1 MESAVFSIFAAT
13 IKPPMNWTDLLSN
26 KRYAQPHKSADI
38 RSSFQR
44 DYDRIIFS
52 SPFRRLQN
60 KTQVFPLPGAQ
71 MVHNRLTHSL
81 EVASVGRS
89 IACRTVEKLSKDHP
103 ELKER
108 QSDIETIVASAC
120 LAHDLGNPPFG
131 HSGEDTISSF
141 FKDGKGKE
149 LKDKVLP
156 EQWSDLIAFEGN
168 ANAFRQLTHQFTG
181 RRAGGFSLTS
191 ATLATLLKYPYPSFN
206 KGNRKKYNVFYSEIE
221 AFEEVV
227 KECGIPSIDDEHL
240 VYARH
245 PLSYMMEAAD
255 DICYL
260 VLDMEDAHKRGI
272 ISTEIIENCFVSFFN
287 PKSTKDTNFFKHK
300 DDAYRDVCD
309 VNERMAFLRAM
320 LINKLVNCVSDIFCK
335 NYDKIMEGRFE
346 KSLISHLPEFEK
358 NALEICRNESVKLI
372 YRHPSVVKIELTGFN
387 VIGTLMDDFT
397 DAVLNPDTPYNKK
410 LLSLVPEQ
418 FKVETDDTY
427 TRLQSVIDFISNMT
441 DLYAVQLYK
450 DLRGID

>member
-1 MESAVFSIFAAT
+1 
-13 IKPPMNWTDLLSN
+13 MNWTDLLSN

-108 QSDIETIVASAC
+108 QSDIETIVSSAC
-120 LAHDLGNPPFG
+120 LALDLGNPPFG

-141 FKDGKGKE
+141 FKDRKGHE

-206 KGNRKKYNVFYSEIE
+206 KGDRKKYNVFYSEIE
-221 AFEEVV
+221 AFKEVV
-227 KECGIPSIDDEHL
+227 EECGLPRIDDEHL

-272 ISTEIIENCFVSFFN
+272 ISTEKIESCFVSFFN
-287 PKSTKDTNFFKHK
+287 PKITKDANFFTHK
-300 DDAYRDVCD
+300 DDVYGDVSD

-320 LINKLVNCVSDIFCK
+320 LINKLVNCVSDIFCR
-335 NYDKIMEGRFE
+335 NYEKIMEGRFE
-346 KSLISHLPEFEK
+346 KSLIAHLPEFEK
-358 NALEICRNESVKLI
+358 NALENCRNESVKLI

-387 VIGTLMDDFT
+387 VIGTLLEDFT
-397 DAVLNPDTPYNKK
+397 EAVLNPDTPYNKK
-410 LLSLVPEQ
+410 LLSLIPEQ

>member
-1 MESAVFSIFAAT
+1 
-13 IKPPMNWTDLLSN
+13 MNWNDLLSN

-89 IACRTVEKLSKDHP
+89 IACRTVEKLAKKHP

-141 FKDGKGKE
+141 FKDGNSKE
-149 LKDKVLP
+149 LKDSVLP

-168 ANAFRQLTHQFTG
+168 ANAFRQLTHQFAG

-206 KGNRKKYNVFYSEIE
+206 KGDRKKYNVFYSEIE
-221 AFEEVV
+221 AFKEVV
-227 KECGIPSIDDEHL
+227 EECGIPRIDSEHL

-272 ISTEIIENCFVSFFN
+272 ISTKNIEGCFLSFFH
-287 PKSTKDTNFFKHK
+287 PEKDKEFYRHK
-300 DDAYRDVCD
+300 DWVYNEVSDT
-309 VNERMAFLRAM
+309 NERMAFLRAM
-320 LINKLVNCVSDIFCK
+320 LINKLVNCASDIFVK
-335 NYDKIMEGRFE
+335 NYEAIMEGRFE
-346 KSLISHLPEFEK
+346 KSLISHLPDFER
-358 NALEICRNESVKLI
+358 NALDLCRDASVKHI

-387 VIGTLMDDFT
+387 VIGTLMEDFT
-397 DAVLNPDTPYNKK
+397 DAVLNPGTPYNKK

-418 FKVETDDTY
+418 FKATTGDTY
-427 TRLQSVIDFISNMT
+427 AKLQSVIDFISNMT
-441 DLYAVQLYK
+441 DLYAVHLYK

>member
-1 MESAVFSIFAAT
+1 
-13 IKPPMNWTDLLSN
+13 MNWNDLLSN
-26 KRYAQPHKSADI
+26 KRYASPQKSQDI

-89 IACRTVEKLSKDHP
+89 IACLTVEKLAEKHP
-103 ELKER
+103 ELKDR
-108 QSDIETIVASAC
+108 QSDIETIVSSAC

-149 LKDKVLP
+149 LQSLVKP

-191 ATLATLLKYPYPSFN
+191 ATLATLLKYPYPSYN
-206 KGNRKKYNVFYSEIE
+206 KGDRKKYNVFYSEIV
-221 AFEEVV
+221 AFKEVV
-227 KECGIPSIDDEHL
+227 EECGIPRIDDTHL

-272 ISTEIIENCFVSFFN
+272 IATEDIENCFLSFFDRE
-287 PKSTKDTNFFKHK
+287 KDKTFFEHK
-300 DDAYRDVCD
+300 DKAYREVSD
-309 VNERMAFLRAM
+309 VNERMAFLRAT
-320 LINKLVNCVSDIFCK
+320 LINKLVNCASDIFCTH
-335 NYDKIMEGRFE
+335 YDAIMEGRFE
-346 KSLISHLPEFEK
+346 KSLISHLPDFEK
-358 NALEICRNESVKLI
+358 NALEKCRDASVKHI

-387 VIGTLMDDFT
+387 VIGTLLEDFT
-397 DAVLNPDTPYNKK
+397 EAVLHPDTPYNKK
-410 LLSLVPEQ
+410 LLSLIPEQ

>member
-1 MESAVFSIFAAT
+1 
-13 IKPPMNWTDLLSN
+13 MNWTDLLSN
-26 KRYAQPHKSADI
+26 KRYARPHKSSDI

-52 SPFRRLQN
+52 SPFRRLEN

-89 IACRTVEKLSKDHP
+89 IACRTVEKLAKKHP
-103 ELKER
+103 ELNER
-108 QSDIETIVASAC
+108 QSDIETVVATAC

-141 FKDGKGKE
+141 FKDGKGKG
-149 LKDKVLP
+149 LQSFVLP

-168 ANAFRQLTHQFTG
+168 ANAFRQLTHQFKG

-191 ATLATLLKYPYPSFN
+191 ATLATLLKYPYPSYD

-221 AFEEVV
+221 AFKEVV
-227 KECGIPSIDDEHL
+227 NECGIPRIEDEHL

-272 ISTEIIENCFVSFFN
+272 ISTDTIERCFMSFFN
-287 PKSTKDTNFFKHK
+287 PEQAKDKEMFKHK
-300 DDAYRDVCD
+300 EEVYHDVTD
-309 VNERMAFLRAM
+309 TNERMAFLRAT
-320 LINKLVNCVSDIFCK
+320 LINKLVNCASDIFVK
-335 NYDKIMEGRFE
+335 NYDAIMEGRFE
-346 KSLISHLPEFEK
+346 KSLIAHLPDFEK
-358 NALEICRNESVKLI
+358 NALDLCRESSVKQI

-387 VIGTLMDDFT
+387 VIGTLLEDFT

-410 LLSLVPEQ
+410 LRSLIPEQ
-418 FKVETDDTY
+418 FKVETDDIY

>member
-1 MESAVFSIFAAT
+1 
-13 IKPPMNWTDLLSN
+13 MNWTDLLSN
-26 KRYAQPHKSADI
+26 KRYARPHKSSDI

-52 SPFRRLQN
+52 SPFRRLEN

-89 IACRTVEKLSKDHP
+89 IACRTVEKLAKKHP
-103 ELKER
+103 ELNER
-108 QSDIETIVASAC
+108 QSDIETVVASAC

-141 FKDGKGKE
+141 FKDGKGKG
-149 LKDKVLP
+149 LQSFVLP

-191 ATLATLLKYPYPSFN
+191 ATLATLLKYPYPSYD

-221 AFEEVV
+221 AFKEVV
-227 KECGIPSIDDEHL
+227 NECGIPRLEDEHL

-260 VLDMEDAHKRGI
+260 ILDMEDAHKRGI
-272 ISTEIIENCFVSFFN
+272 IGTDTIERCFMSFFN
-287 PKSTKDTNFFKHK
+287 PEQAKDKEVFKHK
-300 DDAYRDVCD
+300 VEVYQDVTD
-309 VNERMAFLRAM
+309 TNERMAFLRAT
-320 LINKLVNCVSDIFCK
+320 LINKLVNCVSDIFVK
-335 NYDKIMEGRFE
+335 NYDAIMEGRFE
-346 KSLISHLPEFEK
+346 KSLIAHLPDFEK
-358 NALEICRNESVKLI
+358 NALDLCREASVKQI

-387 VIGTLMDDFT
+387 VIGTLLEDFT

-410 LLSLVPEQ
+410 LLSLIPEQ
-418 FKVETDDTY
+418 FKVQTDDIY

-441 DLYAVQLYK
+441 DLYAVQIYK

>member
-1 MESAVFSIFAAT
+1 
-13 IKPPMNWTDLLSN
+13 
-26 KRYAQPHKSADI
+26 
-38 RSSFQR
+38 
-44 DYDRIIFS
+44 
-52 SPFRRLQN
+52 
-60 KTQVFPLPGAQ
+60 

-89 IACRTVEKLSKDHP
+89 IACLTVQKLAEKHP

-141 FKDGKGKE
+141 FKEGKGKE
-149 LKDKVLP
+149 LKEQVRP
-156 EQWSDLIAFEGN
+156 EQWTDLVAFEGN
-168 ANAFRQLTHQFTG
+168 ANAFRLLTHQFSG
-181 RRAGGFSLTS
+181 RRPGGFSLTS
-191 ATLATLLKYPYPSFN
+191 ATLATLIKYPYPSFN
-206 KGNRKKYNVFYSEIE
+206 KGDRKKYNVFYSEIHD
-221 AFEEVV
+221 FEEVA
-227 KECGIPSIDDEHL
+227 KECGMPRKDAEHL

-272 ISTEIIENCFVSFFN
+272 VSTETIERCFLSFFD
-287 PKSTKDTNFFKHK
+287 PDKEMDFYMHK
-300 DDAYRDVCD
+300 EKAYHDVSD

-320 LINKLVNCVSDIFCK
+320 LINKLVNCVSRVFIEH
-335 NYDKIMEGRFE
+335 YDAIMEGAFP
-346 KSLISHLPEFEK
+346 KSLISYLTEFEK
-358 NALEICRNESVKLI
+358 NALDQCRVESVKHI

-387 VIGTLMDDFT
+387 VIGTLLEEFT
-397 DAVLNPDTPYNKK
+397 DAVMHPEGAYNKK
-410 LLSLVPEQ
+410 LLSLMPEQ
-418 FKVETDDTY
+418 FKSNEEDAY
-427 TRLQSVIDFISNMT
+427 SKIQSVLDFISNMT

>member
-1 MESAVFSIFAAT
+1 
-13 IKPPMNWTDLLSN
+13 MNWTDLLSN
-26 KRYAQPHKSADI
+26 KRYAQPHRSSDI

-44 DYDRIIFS
+44 DYDRILFS
-52 SPFRRLQN
+52 SNFRRLQN

-89 IACRTVEKLSKDHP
+89 IACRTVEKLSEKHP

-108 QSDIETIVASAC
+108 QSDIENVVASAC

-141 FKDGKGKE
+141 FKDGKGKSLE
-149 LKDKVLP
+149 DKVMP

-191 ATLATLLKYPYPSFN
+191 ATLATLLKYPYPSYD
-206 KGNRKKYNVFYSEIE
+206 KGNRKKYNVFHSEIE

-227 KECGIPSIDDEHL
+227 NECGIPRIDNEHL

-245 PLSYMMEAAD
+245 PLSFMMEAAD

-272 ISTEIIENCFVSFFN
+272 VSTEQIESCFIAFFN
-287 PKSTKDTNFFKHK
+287 EKKDKGFFNHK
-300 DDAYRDVCD
+300 EEVYRDVSD
-309 VNERMAFLRAM
+309 VNERMAFLRAT
-320 LINKLVNCVSDIFCK
+320 LINKLVNCVSDIFVK
-335 NYDKIMEGRFE
+335 NYDKIMEGTFE
-346 KSLISHLPEFEK
+346 KSLISHLPEYEK
-358 NALEICRNESVKLI
+358 NALEFCRDESVKHI

-387 VIGTLMDDFT
+387 VIGTLLEDFT
-397 DAVLNPDTPYNKK
+397 DAVLDPDTAYNKK
-410 LLSLVPEQ
+410 LLSLIPEQ
-418 FKVETDDTY
+418 FKVATDDTY

>member
-1 MESAVFSIFAAT
+1 
-13 IKPPMNWTDLLSN
+13 MNWNDLLSTH
-26 KRYAQPHKSADI
+26 RYASPHKSADV

-52 SPFRRLQN
+52 SAFRRLQN
-60 KTQVFPLPGAQ
+60 KTQVFPLPGSQ

-89 IACRTVEKLSKDHP
+89 IACRTVQKLTEAGH
-103 ELKER
+103 ELKDR
-108 QSDIETIVASAC
+108 QSDIETIVSTVC

-156 EQWSDLIAFEGN
+156 EQWSDLITFEGN
-168 ANAFRQLTHQFTG
+168 ANAFRLLTHQFTG

-191 ATLATLLKYPYPSFN
+191 ATLATLLKYPYPSFD

-221 AFEEVV
+221 AFKEVV
-227 KECGIPSIDDEHL
+227 EECGIPRIDGAHL

-272 ISTEIIENCFVSFFN
+272 VSTKAIDSCFTSFFN
-287 PKSTKDTNFFKHK
+287 EKRDKGFFNHK
-300 DDAYRDVCD
+300 EEIYRTVSD

-320 LINKLVNCVSDIFCK
+320 LINKLVNCASDIFVK
-335 NYDKIMEGRFE
+335 NYDAIMEGCFE
-346 KSLISHLPEFEK
+346 KSLIAHLPEFEK
-358 NALEICRNESVKLI
+358 NALDLCRDESVRHI

-387 VIGTLMDDFT
+387 VIGTLLEEFT
-397 DAVLNPDTPYNKK
+397 DAVLNPGTPYNKK

-427 TRLQSVIDFISNMT
+427 TRLQSIVDFISNMT
-441 DLYAVQLYK
+441 DLYAVKLYK

>member
-1 MESAVFSIFAAT
+1 
-13 IKPPMNWTDLLSN
+13 MNWPDLLSN
-26 KRYAQPHKSADI
+26 KRYAQPHKSPDI

-89 IACRTVEKLSKDHP
+89 IACRTVEKLANKHT

-149 LKDKVLP
+149 LQNQVLP

-191 ATLATLLKYPYPSFN
+191 ATLATLLKYPYPSFD
-206 KGNRKKYNVFYSEIE
+206 KGNRKKYNVFYSEIP
-221 AFEEVV
+221 AFEEIVN
-227 KECGIPSIDDEHL
+227 ECGIPRIDAEHL

-260 VLDMEDAHKRGI
+260 VLDMEDTHKRGI
-272 ISTEIIENCFVSFFN
+272 ISTDDIERNFLSFFN
-287 PKSTKDTNFFKHK
+287 PDRPKDKEAFKHK
-300 DDAYRDVCD
+300 EEVYRDVSD

-320 LINKLVNCVSDIFCK
+320 LINKLVNLASDIFVK
-335 NYDKIMEGRFE
+335 NYDTIMEGSFE
-346 KSLISHLPEFEK
+346 KSLISHLPDFEK
-358 NALEICRNESVKLI
+358 NALDLCRDESVKCI

-387 VIGTLMDDFT
+387 VIGTLLEDFT
-397 DAVLNPDTPYNKK
+397 DAVLSPGTTYNKK

-427 TRLQSVIDFISNMT
+427 TKLQSVIDFISNMT

>member
-1 MESAVFSIFAAT
+1 
-13 IKPPMNWTDLLSN
+13 
-26 KRYAQPHKSADI
+26 
-38 RSSFQR
+38 
-44 DYDRIIFS
+44 
-52 SPFRRLQN
+52 
-60 KTQVFPLPGAQ
+60 

-89 IACRTVEKLSKDHP
+89 IACRTVEKLAKKHP
-103 ELKER
+103 DLKEH

-191 ATLATLLKYPYPSFN
+191 ATLATLLKYPYPSYN
-206 KGNRKKYNVFYSEIE
+206 KGNRKKYNVFYSEIP

-227 KECGIPSIDDEHL
+227 NECGIPRLDTEHL

-272 ISTEIIENCFVSFFN
+272 ISTEAIESCFLSFF
-287 PKSTKDTNFFKHK
+287 DTEKEKQFFAHK
-300 DDAYRDVCD
+300 EKAYNEVSD

-320 LINKLVNCVSDIFCK
+320 LINKLVNCASDIFVK
-335 NYDKIMEGRFE
+335 NYEAIMEGRFE
-346 KSLISHLPEFEK
+346 KSLISHLPDFEK
-358 NALEICRNESVKLI
+358 NALDICRDASVKHI

-387 VIGTLMDDFT
+387 VIGTLLENFT

-410 LLSLVPEQ
+410 LLSLIPEQ
-418 FKVETDDTY
+418 FKAQTDDTY
-427 TRLQSVIDFISNMT
+427 SKLQSAIDFISNMT

>member
-1 MESAVFSIFAAT
+1 
-13 IKPPMNWTDLLSN
+13 
-26 KRYAQPHKSADI
+26 
-38 RSSFQR
+38 
-44 DYDRIIFS
+44 
-52 SPFRRLQN
+52 
-60 KTQVFPLPGAQ
+60 

-89 IACRTVEKLSKDHP
+89 IACRTVEKLAKKHP
-103 ELKER
+103 ELNER
-108 QSDIETIVASAC
+108 QSDIETVVASAC

-141 FKDGKGKE
+141 FKDGKGKG
-149 LKDKVLP
+149 LQSFVLP

-191 ATLATLLKYPYPSFN
+191 ATLATLLKYPYPSYDKN
-206 KGNRKKYNVFYSEIE
+206 KKKKYNVFYSEIE
-221 AFEEVV
+221 AFKEVV
-227 KECGIPSIDDEHL
+227 NECGIPRLEDEHL

-260 VLDMEDAHKRGI
+260 ILDMEDAHKRGI
-272 ISTEIIENCFVSFFN
+272 IGTDTIERCFMSFFN
-287 PKSTKDTNFFKHK
+287 PEQAKDKEVFKHK
-300 DDAYRDVCD
+300 VEVYHGVTDT
-309 VNERMAFLRAM
+309 NERMAFLRAT
-320 LINKLVNCVSDIFCK
+320 LINKLVNCVSDIFVK
-335 NYDKIMEGRFE
+335 NYEAIMEGRFE
-346 KSLISHLPEFEK
+346 KSLIAHLPDFEK
-358 NALEICRNESVKLI
+358 NALDLCREASVKQI

-387 VIGTLMDDFT
+387 VIGTLLEDFT

-410 LLSLVPEQ
+410 LLSLIPEQ
-418 FKVETDDTY
+418 FKVQTDDIY

-441 DLYAVQLYK
+441 DLYAVQIYK

>member
-1 MESAVFSIFAAT
+1 MIPSH
-13 IKPPMNWTDLLSN
+13 PMNWTDLLSIH
-26 KRYAQPHKSADI
+26 RYAQPHKSADV

-52 SPFRRLQN
+52 SPFRRLEN

-89 IACRTVEKLSKDHP
+89 IACRTVEKLAKKHP
-103 ELKER
+103 ELKEH
-108 QSDIETIVASAC
+108 QSDIETVVSTAC

-149 LKDKVLP
+149 LETKVLP

-181 RRAGGFSLTS
+181 RRAGGFSLTA
-191 ATLATLLKYPYPSFN
+191 ATLATLLKYPYPSYN

-221 AFEEVV
+221 AFKEVV
-227 KECGIPSIDDEHL
+227 EECGIPRIDDGHL

-245 PLSYMMEAAD
+245 PLSYMMEASD

-260 VLDMEDAHKRGI
+260 VLDMDDAHKRGI
-272 ISTEIIENCFVSFFN
+272 VSTETIEQSFLSFFN
-287 PKSTKDTNFFKHK
+287 PENQKDKELFKHK
-300 DDAYRDVCD
+300 EEVYKEVTDI
-309 VNERMAFLRAM
+309 NERMAFLRAT
-320 LINKLVNCVSDIFCK
+320 LINKLVNCVSDIFVK
-335 NYDKIMEGRFE
+335 HYEAIMEGQFE
-346 KSLISHLPEFEK
+346 KSLISHLPDFEK
-358 NALEICRNESVKLI
+358 NALEICRSESVKHI

-387 VIGTLMDDFT
+387 VIGTLLESFT
-397 DAVLNPDTPYNKK
+397 DAVLNPNTPYNKK
-410 LLSLVPEQ
+410 LLSLIPEQ

-427 TRLQSVIDFISNMT
+427 TKLQSVIDFISNMT
-441 DLYAVQLYK
+441 DLYAVKLYK